1 MCPDELCIHRVH
13 LAPAVASFMEL
24 SLVPVLLVFVLFAV
38 SGAAFFVARRSGVP
52 HSVILVA
59 IGVLLTAL
67 SHIPTLSFL
76 GSLELT
82 PELLFYIFLP
92 TLIFESAYAISIRR
106 LTQDAVPVALLSIV
120 SLLISALTIA
130 AGLYYFLPLVGFPI
144 PFVVAFLFGSLI
156 SATDP
161 VAVLA
166 LFKEYGAPRRLALL
180 FEGESL
186 FNDATGFALFLIALE
201 FALKGGFASD
211 TALEGVVSF
220 TVMMLGGA
228 LFGLI
233 IGGVFSKMIGWARS
247 SESVAITLT
256 IVLAHVTFL
265 LSEFI
270 SHHAHIG
277 GFEIHLSAITATTVA
292 AMVLGNYGRTK
303 MPLRAEEFVE
313 KFWGQMA
320 FLANSIIFILIGMLA
335 SSLPFSS
342 PELFVP
348 IFIAVIV
355 VAFARALSIYPVVGG
370 WNRFAEEARRIPRAW
385 QHLLAWGS
393 LRGALAVTMALLIPA
408 SLTLPGWEHAMPI
421 SEALL
426 AFTTGCIFVTL
437 FFKATTIGPLMQ
449 YLKVGRLSEI
459 ETAEYDEARALV
471 YARVLERLARF
482 SEKNYIPESVYTSL
496 RNHYEKRLQESSAE
510 CAKVGAQ
517 EKLAEAALRV
527 WVLGI
532 EKESLKDL
540 LLHGEV
546 SERVYKRI
554 ANKLTIRTE
563 DAERHLN
570 SSEIH
575 ITPGEDIIE
584 RVAGWIRTML
594 YGAPTEAARIADE
607 YTYYRALIII
617 AHKVEKEIARIKA
630 ARHHGIFSAAAVA
643 RTEEI
648 YARFKA
654 DARAKMDAAEKK
666 DPAITRALSERLAHC
681 GVLKVEEHVLDEL
694 LEHEMITPK
703 VRAALEEELERDIR
717 ALA

>member
-1 MCPDELCIHRVH
+1 M
-13 LAPAVASFMEL
+13 AL
-24 SLVPVLLVFVLFAV
+24 SLVSVLLVFILFAI
-38 SGAAFFVARRSGVP
+38 SGAAFFLARRSGIP
-52 HSVILVA
+52 HTVILVA

-67 SHIPTLSFL
+67 SQFPPLAFL

-106 LTQDAVPVALLSIV
+106 LTQDAIPVALLSIV
-120 SLLISALTIA
+120 SLLISALAIA
-130 AGLYYFLPLVGFPI
+130 AGLYYLLPLVGFPI

-166 LFKEYGAPRRLALL
+166 LFKDYGAPRRLALL

-201 FALKGGFASD
+201 FALKGGFSAD
-211 TALEGVVSF
+211 TALEGIASF
-220 TVMMLGGA
+220 TIMIVGGA
-228 LFGLI
+228 LFGLA

-247 SESVAITLT
+247 SESVSITLT
-256 IVLAHVTFL
+256 LVLAHVTFL

-270 SHHAHIG
+270 SHHAHFG
-277 GFEIHLSAITATTVA
+277 SFEIHLSAITATTVA
-292 AMVLGNYGRTK
+292 AMVLGNYGKTK

-335 SSLPFSS
+335 TSLPFAS

-348 IFIAVIV
+348 IVIAVVV
-355 VAFARALSIYPVVGG
+355 VAASRALSIYPVVFG
-370 WNRFAEEARRIPRAW
+370 WNALTPAARAIPSAW

-393 LRGALAVTMALLIPA
+393 LRGALAVTMALLIPTHL
-408 SLTLPGWEHAMPI
+408 SLAAWPHAVSI
-421 SEALL
+421 SDTLL

-437 FFKATTIGPLMQ
+437 FFKATTIGPLMRH
-449 YLKVGRLSEI
+449 LRVGRLSEI

-482 SEKNYIPESVYTSL
+482 SEKKYIPQATYDTL
-496 RNHYEKRLQESSAE
+496 RKHYEDRLRISSEE
-510 CAKVGAQ
+510 CARARSD

-532 EKESLKDL
+532 EKESLADL
-540 LLHGEV
+540 LLHEEI

-554 ANKLTIRTE
+554 AHKLTVRTE

-570 SSEIH
+570 SSDIH
-575 ITPGEDIIE
+575 INHTEDIFEKTAGIVRRLLGREPDARE
-584 RVAGWIRTML
+584 RLA
-594 YGAPTEAARIADE
+594 EE
-607 YTYYRALIII
+607 YMYYRALVII
-617 AHKVEKEIARIKA
+617 AHKVEKELSRIKS
-630 ARHHGIFSAAAVA
+630 ARYEGVFTKTTLEN
-643 RTEEI
+643 TEAI
-648 YARFKA
+648 YTRFKA
-654 DARAKMDAAEKK
+654 DAREKMEAAEKK
-666 DPAITRALSERLAHC
+666 DPQTTQALATRLAHC
-681 GVLKVEEHVLDEL
+681 GVLKVEEYVLDDL

-703 VRAALEEELERDIR
+703 VRVALEEELAREIR

>member
-1 MCPDELCIHRVH
+1 
-13 LAPAVASFMEL
+13 MEL
-24 SLVPVLLVFVLFAV
+24 SLVSVLLVFVLFAV
-38 SGAAFFVARRSGVP
+38 SGGAFFLARRSGIP
-52 HSVILVA
+52 HTVILVA

-67 SHIPTLSFL
+67 SQFPPLAFL
-76 GSLELT
+76 GGLHLT

-106 LTQDAVPVALLSIV
+106 LTQDAIPVALLSIV
-120 SLLISALTIA
+120 SLMVSALAIA
-130 AGLYYFLPLVGFPI
+130 LGLYYFLPLIGFPI

-201 FALKGGFASD
+201 FALKGGFSAE
-211 TALEGVVSF
+211 TAFEGVISF
-220 TVMMLGGA
+220 TVMIVGGA

-233 IGGVFSKMIGWARS
+233 VGGGFSKMIGWARS
-247 SESVAITLT
+247 SESVSITLT
-256 IVLAHVTFL
+256 LVLAHVTFL
-265 LSEFI
+265 LSEYI

-277 GFEIHLSAITATTVA
+277 NFEVHLSAITATTVA
-292 AMVLGNYGRTK
+292 AMVLGNYGKTK

-320 FLANSIIFILIGMLA
+320 FLANSIIFVLIGMLA
-335 SSLPFSS
+335 TSLPFSS
-342 PELFVP
+342 PELFGP
-348 IFIAVIV
+348 IVIAVLV
-355 VAFARALSIYPVVGG
+355 VAASRALSIYPVVAG
-370 WNRFAEEARRIPRAW
+370 WNAFAHEARHIPRAW

-393 LRGALAVTMALLIPA
+393 LRGALAVTMALLIPTT
-408 SLTLPGWEHAMPI
+408 LTLPEWQHAMPI

-437 FFKATTIGPLMQ
+437 FFKATTIGPLMHR
-449 YLKVGRLSEI
+449 LRVGRLSEI

-471 YARVLERLARF
+471 YARVLARLARF
-482 SEKNYIPESVYTSL
+482 FEKKYIPEATYNAL
-496 RNHYEKRLQESSAE
+496 RNHYEDRLRVSSEE
-510 CAKVGAQ
+510 CAQAGRDEA
-517 EKLAEAALRV
+517 LAEAALRV

-554 ANKLTIRTE
+554 AHKLTVRTE
-563 DAERHLN
+563 DAERYLN
-570 SSEIH
+570 SSDIH
-575 ITPGEDIIE
+575 INHADDIFEKAASIVRRLLGRE
-584 RVAGWIRTML
+584 P
-594 YGAPTEAARIADE
+594 APHDRLAEE
-607 YTYYRALIII
+607 YMYYRALVII
-617 AHKVEKEIARIKA
+617 AHKVEKELSRIKS
-630 ARHHGIFSAAAVA
+630 ARYEGVFTKTTLEN
-643 RTEEI
+643 TEAI
-648 YARFKA
+648 YTRFKA
-654 DARAKMDAAEKK
+654 DAREKMEAAEKK
-666 DPAITRALSERLAHC
+666 DPQTTQALATRLAHC
-681 GVLKVEEHVLDEL
+681 GVLKVEEYVLDDL

-703 VRAALEEELERDIR
+703 VRVALEEELAREIR

>member
-1 MCPDELCIHRVH
+1 
-13 LAPAVASFMEL
+13 MEL
-24 SLVPVLLVFVLFAV
+24 SLTSVLLVFVLFAV
-38 SGAAFFVARRSGVP
+38 SGGAFFLARRSGIP
-52 HSVILVA
+52 HTVILVA

-67 SHIPTLSFL
+67 SYVPSLSFL

-106 LTQDAVPVALLSIV
+106 LTQDAIPVALLSIV
-120 SLLISALTIA
+120 SLLASALVIA
-130 AGLYYFLPLVGFPI
+130 AGLYYLLPLVGFPI

-166 LFKEYGAPRRLALL
+166 LFKDYGAPRRLALL

-201 FALKGGFASD
+201 FALKGGFSAE
-211 TALEGVVSF
+211 TALEGILSF
-220 TVMMLGGA
+220 TVMIVGGA
-228 LFGLI
+228 LFGLT
-233 IGGVFSKMIGWARS
+233 IGGAFSKMIGWARS
-247 SESVAITLT
+247 SESVSITLT
-256 IVLAHVTFL
+256 LVLAHVTFL

-277 GFEIHLSAITATTVA
+277 GFDVHLSAITATTIA
-292 AMVLGNYGRTK
+292 AMVLGNYGKTK

-335 SSLPFSS
+335 SSLPFAS
-342 PELFVP
+342 PELFLP
-348 IFIAVIV
+348 IIVAVLV
-355 VAFARALSIYPVVGG
+355 VAIARAVSIYPVILG
-370 WNRFAEEARRIPRAW
+370 WNAFTHETRHIPRAW

-408 SLTLPGWEHAMPI
+408 TLTLPEWQHAIPI
-421 SEALL
+421 SDALL

-437 FFKATTIGPLMQ
+437 FFKATTIGPLMHR
-449 YLKVGRLSEI
+449 LHVGRLSEI

-471 YARVLERLARF
+471 YARVLQRLARF
-482 SEKNYIPESVYTSL
+482 SEKNYIPAAAYASL
-496 RNHYEKRLQESSAE
+496 RAHYEDRLRISSEE
-510 CAKVGAQ
+510 CARVGRDEA
-517 EKLAEAALRV
+517 LAEAALRV

-554 ANKLTIRTE
+554 SHKLTVRTE
-563 DAERHLN
+563 DAERRLN

-575 ITPGEDIIE
+575 IAHTEDIFEQIASFIRRLVHRE
-584 RVAGWIRTML
+584 NPQNAVA
-594 YGAPTEAARIADE
+594 EE
-607 YTYYRALIII
+607 YTYYRALVII
-617 AHKVEKEIARIKA
+617 AHKVEKELTRIKRA
-630 ARHHGIFSAAAVA
+630 HHHGIFSKAAVE
-643 RTEEI
+643 RTESI

-654 DARAKMDAAEKK
+654 DARSKMEAAEKK
-666 DPAITRALSERLAHC
+666 DPETTHALSERLTHC
-681 GVLKVEEHVLDEL
+681 GVLKVEEYVLDEL

-703 VRAALEEELERDIR
+703 VRAALEEELAREIR
-717 ALA
+717 TLA